1 MELTEEEKKKI
12 AEEEKYRAEVRQN
25 IGKTPWWKPKGCLA
39 WTVTIFILFFLG
51 MGFLGSF
58 FTSKNKTQPSTQSA
72 IPTIVPTKIQV
83 KEDDSCTLK
92 AEITY
97 SQTQLK
103 VTNNGKFDWKARVTI
118 YSGGGLFSG
127 GYLYKTPIPAGEE
140 ITIGLALFADSKGNR
155 FNPFEK
161 KMQSVLIL
169 DENTYCDYEA
179 EVE

>member
-1 MELTEEEKKKI
+1 MELTEEEKRKI
-12 AEEEKYRAEVRQN
+12 AAEEKYRAEVKQN

-39 WTVTIFILFFLG
+39 WVVTIFILFFLG

-92 AEITY
+92 AKVSY

-103 VTNNGKFDWKARVTI
+103 IANNGSVDWNAKITI
-118 YSGGGLFSG
+118 YSDRGLFSG
-127 GYLYKTPIPAGEE
+127 GYEYRTPIPAGEE

-155 FNPFEK
+155 FNPFQKIMRE
-161 KMQSVLIL
+161 IL
-169 DENTYCDYEA
+169 VVDTNTLCDYFA
-179 EVE
+179 EFK